1 MTELEV
7 RREIFYTITECKD
20 HNGEPLVSHIDT
32 ARGAALERKR
42 SRGPPAGPRDNHGQ
56 RLLSGLPRYRCRPKS
71 GEERVQVI
79 VDALAARLR
88 WP

>member
-1 MTELEV
+1 LIGASRAMTVAVVDRVVHHATIFEMNVESY
-7 RREIFYTITECKD
+7 RR
-20 HNGEPLVSHIDT
+20 
-32 ARGAALERKR
+32 RAALERKR